1 GESGRAALTQ
11 IGAGGPVRSLADV
24 RFKFHN
30 SPKRYLGK
38 QESFVGDVSGRP
50 VMVSAQQV
58 VQAAWM
64 RLVELTNGWRQLNT
78 DRVCRGPVSP
88 VIGTYPTGP
97 PREAR
102 RARETP

>member
-1 GESGRAALTQ
+1 MLTQ

-38 QESFVGDVSGRP
+38 QESFVGDVGGRP
-50 VMVSAQQV
+50 VMVTAQQV

-64 RLVELTNGWRQLNT
+64 RLFPCQQR
-78 DRVCRGPVSP
+78 
-88 VIGTYPTGP
+88 
-97 PREAR
+97 R
-102 RARETP
+102 RADRALIRAYECYIRLVDQR